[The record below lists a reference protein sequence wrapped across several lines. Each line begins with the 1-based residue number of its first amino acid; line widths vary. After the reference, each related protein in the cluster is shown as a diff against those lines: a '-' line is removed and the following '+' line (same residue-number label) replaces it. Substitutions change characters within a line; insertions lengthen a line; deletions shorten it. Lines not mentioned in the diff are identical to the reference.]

1 VARLQIHLLGGFLI
15 QHEGRNL
22 PPIPSA
28 AARSLFAYLVTYRDR
43 RHTRD
48 LLAGTFWP
56 DQPETAARRRLSQT
70 LWQIQ
75 TAFQSADPSDVPL
88 HITSSDI
95 GFGTGAEYWFDVA
108 EFDRRI
114 AAASELEG
122 IPERT
127 EIKELEGA
135 VDLYRGEF
143 LAGFYD
149 DWTDV
154 ERERLRGH
162 YLGAMDRLV
171 SLHKGRADYDTAL
184 AFARQLTL
192 HDPVREEAHR
202 EVMRLCFLLG
212 RSNEALQHYERCA
225 AVLEE
230 ELGAEPSWETR
241 ELRAHI
247 AQLRDKGQQPFAPT
261 VEAPLLGVG
270 HRIPLVGR
278 EEERVV
284 LLRHLEE
291 TLLGSG
297 GVVLVEG
304 DSGVGKT
311 RFLQELTEDAQWR
324 GLTTLRGECAEDE
337 QLHPFQAVRTILDG
351 GLTRLRSQQLAE
363 LLDEA
368 TLADLALLVPR
379 IRDWLD
385 DLPASVPLQSNAAR
399 ERMNTT
405 VRRAFAALAELSP
418 HVLFVDDAQWID
430 EESIAVLAELAGDLR
445 GKALQVVLSY
455 RAPEARSRPTLWRHI
470 VSIDSAARVDR
481 MELAPL
487 DLGASTRLIQESL
500 APVNVE
506 SDVAEGLFFETG
518 GNPLFILETLRT
530 WHEETRDGL
539 AAGSNG
545 ADRRTGEPFPVAG
558 GVAQVIAR
566 RFAGIGED
574 DRIVLEAAAVLGRIA
589 DPGLLA
595 SVCRLSR
602 IDALHAIEELLQRG
616 AFAESPDGYDFA
628 HHQIRRVT
636 LDALPRGRRAHLHR
650 SVAESIEERR
660 PEAVE
665 DLAYHY
671 SAARVPKK
679 ACRYSAEAG
688 RRAASLAAYE
698 TAVQHFENAAH
709 WDVPDARY
717 ELLADWEDALGVL
730 GRRSDQREVLDRV
743 EAVADSPEAHAELA
757 RRRARLLGLEG
768 KHRDAVALAE
778 RAADEAVDWNPVVR
792 GRSLQTLGLVLSHAG
807 RPLEAVPHLES
818 AVAALEGDPAAEA
831 SALCDLGNV
840 LCDTQQY
847 VRATEVLTRALTTY
861 EKLDDRFGIAEASG
875 QLAIVHMEN
884 GDHEAAEPLY
894 RTALDLSRTLGY
906 RRGEAV
912 NLANLGSSLYLQGSI
927 ADALDLYDE
936 AAAVFYAIG
945 DRRGAALIRA
955 NAASVRFTIL
965 GDDAVEADVETSL
978 DYFQAE
984 DHRWGAAFCHEHLAA
999 IEHRRG
1005 RSAQA
1010 QSHIETGL
1018 ALLAEGGH
1026 RWVEVHLRRLGARI
1040 ALDAGQREAAHAHV
1054 KAARA
1059 ICAELGL
1066 KHVAPAVESLA
1077 GMVALAAGSP
1087 GTALDLARE
1096 ATDMLEEGSEETHV
1110 VWYRRYLAAEAAG
1123 AHDDAREAL
1132 AEAAR
1137 ILNELTD
1144 RLTPEIA
1151 RSARTQVPDHRAI
1164 IAASQRTF
1172 STKRTVA
1179 LPRVDV
1185 PMGRPL
1191 RDGDW
1196 IEVRWTITDP
1206 SDAAVDH
1213 PAQRRRMRLVR
1224 LAEQAEQQGGAPRLE
1239 DLAAALD
1246 VSEATVRRDLG
1257 ALRDSGH
1264 RVATRGSR

>member
-1 VARLQIHLLGGFLI
+1 
-15 QHEGRNL
+15 
-22 PPIPSA
+22 
-28 AARSLFAYLVTYRDR
+28 
-43 RHTRD
+43 
-48 LLAGTFWP
+48 
-56 DQPETAARRRLSQT
+56 
-70 LWQIQ
+70 
-75 TAFQSADPSDVPL
+75 
-88 HITSSDI
+88 
-95 GFGTGAEYWFDVA
+95 
-108 EFDRRI
+108 
-114 AAASELEG
+114 
-122 IPERT
+122 
-127 EIKELEGA
+127 
-135 VDLYRGEF
+135 
-143 LAGFYD
+143 
-149 DWTDV
+149 
-154 ERERLRGH
+154 
-162 YLGAMDRLV
+162 M
-171 SLHKGRADYDTAL
+171 
-184 AFARQLTL
+184 
-192 HDPVREEAHR
+192 
-202 EVMRLCFLLG
+202 
-212 RSNEALQHYERCA
+212 
-225 AVLEE
+225 
-230 ELGAEPSWETR
+230 
-241 ELRAHI
+241 
-247 AQLRDKGQQPFAPT
+247 
-261 VEAPLLGVG
+261 
-270 HRIPLVGR
+270 
-278 EEERVV
+278 
-284 LLRHLEE
+284 
-291 TLLGSG
+291 
-297 GVVLVEG
+297 
-304 DSGVGKT
+304 
-311 RFLQELTEDAQWR
+311 
-324 GLTTLRGECAEDE
+324 
-337 QLHPFQAVRTILDG
+337 
-351 GLTRLRSQQLAE
+351 
-363 LLDEA
+363 
-368 TLADLALLVPR
+368 
-379 IRDWLD
+379 
-385 DLPASVPLQSNAAR
+385 
-399 ERMNTT
+399 
-405 VRRAFAALAELSP
+405 
-418 HVLFVDDAQWID
+418 
-430 EESIAVLAELAGDLR
+430 
-445 GKALQVVLSY
+445 
-455 RAPEARSRPTLWRHI
+455 
-470 VSIDSAARVDR
+470 
-481 MELAPL
+481 
-487 DLGASTRLIQESL
+487 
-500 APVNVE
+500 
-506 SDVAEGLFFETG
+506 
-518 GNPLFILETLRT
+518 
-530 WHEETRDGL
+530 
-539 AAGSNG
+539 
-545 ADRRTGEPFPVAG
+545 
-558 GVAQVIAR
+558 
-566 RFAGIGED
+566 
-574 DRIVLEAAAVLGRIA
+574 
-589 DPGLLA
+589 
-595 SVCRLSR
+595 
-602 IDALHAIEELLQRG
+602 
-616 AFAESPDGYDFA
+616 
-628 HHQIRRVT
+628 
-636 LDALPRGRRAHLHR
+636 
-650 SVAESIEERR
+650 
-660 PEAVE
+660 
-665 DLAYHY
+665 
-671 SAARVPKK
+671 
-679 ACRYSAEAG
+679 
-688 RRAASLAAYE
+688 
-698 TAVQHFENAAH
+698 
-709 WDVPDARY
+709 
-717 ELLADWEDALGVL
+717 
-730 GRRSDQREVLDRV
+730 
-743 EAVADSPEAHAELA
+743 
-757 RRRARLLGLEG
+757 
-768 KHRDAVALAE
+768 
-778 RAADEAVDWNPVVR
+778 
-792 GRSLQTLGLVLSHAG
+792 
-807 RPLEAVPHLES
+807 
-818 AVAALEGDPAAEA
+818 
-831 SALCDLGNV
+831 
-840 LCDTQQY
+840 
-847 VRATEVLTRALTTY
+847 LTRALTTY